1 MQDLAKQLKAQLEQA
16 QKAKDAAPR
25 SQGPKDTAT
34 KVKDTEEEN
43 VVVLTCTGRDGMVR
57 PLPEQEFDGEG
68 GGRRRRRKKK
78 NVSQRCLPGAPWVMS
93 IFYLVFK
100 FSREVCLRTAC
111 SDHQLLPSIRMRVSL
126 PLLSSQFDC
135 SNRRQSNVTCL
146 LHYSTGGG
154 GGIYFFCK
162 SVLFCFPSHA
172 SMIKEDY
179 LSSVQTKC
187 ASPCYS
193 FHG

>member
-25 SQGPKDTAT
+25 PQGPKDTAT
-34 KVKDTEEEN
+34 KVKDKEEEN
-43 VVVLTCTGRDGMVR
+43 VVVLTRTGRDGMVR

-78 NVSQRCLPGAPWVMS
+78 NVSQCCLPGTPWVMS
-93 IFYLVFK
+93 ILYPVLK
-100 FSREVCLRTAC
+100 FSREVCLRTPC

-135 SNRRQSNVTCL
+135 SNKKQSNVICL
-146 LHYSTGGG
+146 LH
-154 GGIYFFCK
+154 
-162 SVLFCFPSHA
+162 
-172 SMIKEDY
+172 
-179 LSSVQTKC
+179 
-187 ASPCYS
+187 
-193 FHG
+193 

>member
-43 VVVLTCTGRDGMVR
+43 VVVLTRTGRDGMVR

-93 IFYLVFK
+93 ILYLVFR

-111 SDHQLLPSIRMRVSL
+111 SDHQLLPSIRMRASL

-135 SNRRQSNVTCL
+135 SNRRQSNCED
-146 LHYSTGGG
+146 
-154 GGIYFFCK
+154 K
-162 SVLFCFPSHA
+162 S
-172 SMIKEDY
+172 
-179 LSSVQTKC
+179 LSLI
-187 ASPCYS
+187 
-193 FHG
+193 HI